1 MREMEYVLA
10 RKVLRLANLI
20 IINRN
25 TDIKELG
32 LTAEQADSLLYFS
45 QNESKS
51 AADLKDYLG
60 ITHQTARGI
69 IERMVKKG
77 ILKTNISEEDARY
90 KKIVLTEKG
99 FQLCDCLKANGMHT
113 GDRLLNGMN
122 ESERKQFFSMITLA
136 VKNLES
142 AD

>member
-1 MREMEYVLA
+1 MPEMEYVLA

-32 LTAEQADSLLYFS
+32 LTAGQADSLLYFS
-45 QNESKS
+45 QNEGKS
-51 AADLKDYLG
+51 AADLKDHLG

-77 ILKTNISEEDARY
+77 LLRINISEEDARY
-90 KKIVLTEKG
+90 KKVALTERG
-99 FQLCDCLKANGMHT
+99 LELCRRLKENGMHT
-113 GDRLLNGMN
+113 GDRLLNGM
-122 ESERKQFFSMITLA
+122 SEGEKKRFFSMITLA
-136 VKNLES
+136 VKNMES
-142 AD
+142 VD